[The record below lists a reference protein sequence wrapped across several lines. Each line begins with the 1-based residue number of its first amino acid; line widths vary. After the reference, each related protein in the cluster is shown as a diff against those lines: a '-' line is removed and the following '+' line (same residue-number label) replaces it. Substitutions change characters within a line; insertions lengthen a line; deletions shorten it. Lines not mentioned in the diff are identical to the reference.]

1 MRSNFHVR
9 LCSNDEARGTS
20 KREKTSGMSGFLIG
34 LLFATGVV
42 LCANVL
48 RQPRL
53 SMSDQIS
60 PYVGMG
66 STKSQNLT
74 QLALAAINDLLTS
87 RSWSPWSKNE
97 DISKWL
103 RQSESEF
110 TLTGF
115 RRKQITFAG
124 YSMLLAIG
132 WALLRLSSGKG
143 LSAVF
148 AFALILGAFITGG
161 WYAKWNLASQANK
174 RRLSIEE
181 QLPAVLD
188 LLAFAVSAGEPVLL
202 ALRRIS
208 KSCTGPLVKELGKV
222 VNSVNS
228 GDGLVPALN
237 QMSNQ
242 IESQPLTRATHSLE
256 LALERGTPLV
266 QVLRAQAAD
275 ARAHQMRMLLVLAG
289 HKETSMM
296 LPVVFLILPMIVAVA
311 LYPGMIALQVL

>member
-1 MRSNFHVR
+1 
-9 LCSNDEARGTS
+9 
-20 KREKTSGMSGFLIG
+20 MSGLLIG

-42 LCANVL
+42 LCANVV

-60 PYVGMG
+60 PFVGMG

-74 QLALAAINDLLTS
+74 QQALATINDLLTS
-87 RSWSPWSKNE
+87 RSWSPWSSNDE
-97 DISKWL
+97 ISKWL
-103 RQSESEF
+103 GQAESEF

-115 RRKQITFAG
+115 RRKQITIAG
-124 YSMLLAIG
+124 YSMLVAIA
-132 WALLRLSSGKG
+132 WTLLRVSSGKG
-143 LSAVF
+143 LSPVF
-148 AFALILGAFITGG
+148 AFTLIIGAFIAGG
-161 WYAKWNLASQANK
+161 WYAKWSLASQANK

-181 QLPAVLD
+181 QLPAVMD

-208 KSCTGPLVKELGKV
+208 NSCTGPLVNELRKV

-228 GDGLVPALN
+228 GDGLVLALN

-275 ARAHQMRMLLVLAG
+275 ARAHQVRMLLVLAG

>member
-1 MRSNFHVR
+1 
-9 LCSNDEARGTS
+9 
-20 KREKTSGMSGFLIG
+20 
-34 LLFATGVV
+34 
-42 LCANVL
+42 
-48 RQPRL
+48 
-53 SMSDQIS
+53 MSDQIS
-60 PYVGMG
+60 PFIGMG
-66 STKSQNLT
+66 STKSQNFT
-74 QLALAAINDLLTS
+74 QQAASALNELLTS
-87 RSWSPWSKNE
+87 RSWSPWSSNDE
-97 DISKWL
+97 ISKWL
-103 RQSESEF
+103 GQSASEY

-124 YSMLLAIG
+124 YSILLAVT

-143 LSAVF
+143 LSPMFVLALVF
-148 AFALILGAFITGG
+148 CAFIAGG
-161 WYAKWNLASQANK
+161 WYAKWSLANQANK

-202 ALRRIS
+202 ALQRIS
-208 KSCTGPLVKELGKV
+208 KSCTGPLVSELVKV

-228 GDGLVPALN
+228 GDALVLALN
-237 QMSNQ
+237 QVSSQ
-242 IESQPLTRATHSLE
+242 IESQPLTRAMHSLE

-275 ARAHQMRMLLVLAG
+275 ARAHQVRMLLVLAG

>member
-1 MRSNFHVR
+1 MTG
-9 LCSNDEARGTS
+9 L
-20 KREKTSGMSGFLIG
+20 LIG
-34 LLFATGVV
+34 LLLATGVI
-42 LCANVL
+42 LCANAM
-48 RQPRL
+48 RQPRFN
-53 SMSDQIS
+53 MADQIS

-66 STKSQNLT
+66 STNSMNFT
-74 QLALAAINDLLTS
+74 QRIVASINDLMTK
-87 RSWSPWSKNE
+87 RSWSPWSSNTE
-97 DISKWL
+97 ISKWL
-103 RQSESEF
+103 GQSESGY
-110 TLTGF
+110 TLSGF
-115 RRKQITFAG
+115 RRKQITVAG
-124 YSMLLAIG
+124 YSMLAAIA
-132 WALLRLSSGKG
+132 WTLLRLSSGKG
-143 LSAVF
+143 LSPVF
-148 AFALILGAFITGG
+148 AFVLVIAAFIGGG
-161 WYAKWNLASQANK
+161 WYTKWNLASQASK

-208 KSCTGPLVKELGKV
+208 ISCTGPLVDELRKV

-228 GDGLVPALN
+228 GDGLVMALN

-275 ARAHQMRMLLVLAG
+275 ARAHQVRMLLVLAG

-311 LYPGMIALQVL
+311 LYPGMVALQVL

>member
-1 MRSNFHVR
+1 M
-9 LCSNDEARGTS
+9 T
-20 KREKTSGMSGFLIG
+20 G
-34 LLFATGVV
+34 LLLGLFFATGVV
-42 LCANVL
+42 LCVNVL
-48 RQPRL
+48 TQPRL
-53 SMSDQIS
+53 SMGDRIS

-66 STKSQNLT
+66 STRSQNFT
-74 QLALAAINDLLTS
+74 QKSLVAASDLLTS
-87 RSWSPWSKNE
+87 RSWSPWSKNDE
-97 DISKWL
+97 ISKWL
-103 RQSESEF
+103 RQAENEFSLES
-110 TLTGF
+110 F

-124 YSMLLAIG
+124 CFMLAAIT
-132 WALLRLSSGKG
+132 WTLLRLSSGKG
-143 LSAVF
+143 LSPVF
-148 AFALILGAFITGG
+148 AFALIICAFIAGG
-161 WYAKWNLASQANK
+161 WYAKWSLASQANK

-202 ALRRIS
+202 ALRRIT
-208 KSCTGPLVKELGKV
+208 KSCSGPLVHELGKV
-222 VNSVNS
+222 VDSVNS
-228 GDGLVPALN
+228 GDGLVLALK
-237 QMSNQ
+237 QMSTN

-275 ARAHQMRMLLVLAG
+275 ARAHQIRMLLVLAG

>member
-1 MRSNFHVR
+1 MTG
-9 LCSNDEARGTS
+9 L
-20 KREKTSGMSGFLIG
+20 LIG
-34 LLFATGVV
+34 LLFASGII

-53 SMSDQIS
+53 SLSDQIS
-60 PYVGMG
+60 PFVGMG
-66 STKSQNLT
+66 STKSLNFT
-74 QLALAAINDLLTS
+74 QQVLGAINSWLTT
-87 RSWSPWSKNE
+87 RSWSPWSKNDE
-97 DISKWL
+97 IYKWL
-103 RQSESEF
+103 QQSESEF
-110 TLTGF
+110 TLTSF
-115 RRKQITFAG
+115 RWKQIIFAG
-124 YSMLLAIG
+124 YSMLAAIG
-132 WALLRLSSGKG
+132 WSLLRLGSGKG
-143 LSAVF
+143 LAPAF
-148 AFALILGAFITGG
+148 AFALILGAFIGGG
-161 WYAKWNLASQANK
+161 WYAKWNLASQAKK
-174 RRLSIEE
+174 RRLSIEA

-208 KSCTGPLVKELGKV
+208 KSCTGPLVTELGKV

-242 IESQPLTRATHSLE
+242 IESQALTRATHSLQ

-296 LPVVFLILPMIVAVA
+296 IPVVFLILPMIVAVA

>member
-1 MRSNFHVR
+1 
-9 LCSNDEARGTS
+9 
-20 KREKTSGMSGFLIG
+20 MSGFLIG

-66 STKSQNLT
+66 STKSRNLT
-74 QLALAAINDLLTS
+74 QQALAAINDLLTS

-110 TLTGF
+110 TLTSF

-143 LSAVF
+143 LSPVL

-208 KSCTGPLVKELGKV
+208 KSCTGPLVVEMEKV

-228 GDGLVPALN
+228 GDGLVPALK

>member
-1 MRSNFHVR
+1 M
-9 LCSNDEARGTS
+9 T
-20 KREKTSGMSGFLIG
+20 GFLIG
-34 LLFATGVV
+34 LLFAIGIV

-53 SMSDQIS
+53 SLGDQIS
-60 PYVGMG
+60 PFVGMG
-66 STKSQNLT
+66 STKSLNFT
-74 QLALAAINDLLTS
+74 QRTFVAINDLLTS

-97 DISKWL
+97 EISKWL

-110 TLTGF
+110 TLTSF

-124 YSMLLAIG
+124 YSTLGAIG
-132 WALLRLSSGKG
+132 WSLLRLNSGKG
-143 LSAVF
+143 FSPVF
-148 AFALILGAFITGG
+148 AFVLIFGAFVAGG
-161 WYAKWNLASQANK
+161 WYAKWNLASQANH

-188 LLAFAVSAGEPVLL
+188 LLAFAVSAGEPVQL

-208 KSCTGPLVKELGKV
+208 KSCSGPLVKELENV

>member
-1 MRSNFHVR
+1 MT
-9 LCSNDEARGTS
+9 GY
-20 KREKTSGMSGFLIG
+20 LIG

-42 LCANVL
+42 LLANVV

-53 SMSDQIS
+53 SMGDRIS
-60 PYVGMG
+60 PFVGMG
-66 STKSQNLT
+66 SIKSRNFT
-74 QLALAAINDLLTS
+74 QRTLESINDLFTS
-87 RSWSPWSKNE
+87 RSWSPWSSNDE
-97 DISKWL
+97 ISKWL

-110 TLTGF
+110 TLNGF
-115 RRKQITFAG
+115 RRKQVVFAG
-124 YSMLLAIG
+124 YSMLAAIV

-143 LSAVF
+143 LSPLV
-148 AFALILGAFITGG
+148 AFALILGAFISGG
-161 WYAKWNLASQANK
+161 WYAKWSLANQANR

-202 ALRRIS
+202 AIRRIS
-208 KSCTGPLVKELGKV
+208 KSCTGPLVNELGKV

-228 GDGLVPALN
+228 GDGLVLALN

-275 ARAHQMRMLLVLAG
+275 ARAHQIRMLLVLAG

>member
-1 MRSNFHVR
+1 MTG
-9 LCSNDEARGTS
+9 L
-20 KREKTSGMSGFLIG
+20 LIG
-34 LLFATGVV
+34 LLFATGVI
-42 LCANVL
+42 LCANVMQ
-48 RQPRL
+48 QPIL
-53 SMSDQIS
+53 NMADQIS
-60 PYVGMG
+60 PFIGKG
-66 STKSQNLT
+66 STTSLNFT
-74 QLALAAINDLLTS
+74 QRLLASTNDLLTS
-87 RSWSPWSKNE
+87 RSWSPWSSDAE
-97 DISKWL
+97 ISKWL
-103 RQSESEF
+103 GQSENQY

-115 RRKQITFAG
+115 RRKQVIFAG
-124 YSMLLAIG
+124 YSLLAAIA
-132 WALLRLSSGKG
+132 WALLRLNSGRA
-143 LSAVF
+143 LSPVF
-148 AFALILGAFITGG
+148 AFVLLITAFIVGG
-161 WYAKWNLASQANK
+161 WYAKWSLASQANK
-174 RRLSIEE
+174 RRRSIEA

-208 KSCTGPLVKELGKV
+208 TSCAGPLVDELGKV

-228 GDGLVPALN
+228 GDGLVLALN

-256 LALERGTPLV
+256 LALERGTPLA

-275 ARAHQMRMLLVLAG
+275 ARAHQVRMLLVLAG

>member
-1 MRSNFHVR
+1 
-9 LCSNDEARGTS
+9 
-20 KREKTSGMSGFLIG
+20 
-34 LLFATGVV
+34 
-42 LCANVL
+42 
-48 RQPRL
+48 
-53 SMSDQIS
+53 MSDQIS

-66 STKSQNLT
+66 SPKSQNTT
-74 QLALAAINDLLTS
+74 QQVLAAINDLLTS
-87 RSWSPWSKNE
+87 RSWSPWSSNAE
-97 DISKWL
+97 ISKWL
-103 RQSESEF
+103 GQSESEF
-110 TLTGF
+110 TLNGF

-124 YSMLLAIG
+124 YSLLAAIA
-132 WALLRLSSGKG
+132 WTLLRLSSGKG
-143 LSAVF
+143 LSPVL
-148 AFALILGAFITGG
+148 AFVLIIGAFITGG
-161 WYAKWNLASQANK
+161 WYAKWSLASQANK

-208 KSCTGPLVKELGKV
+208 KSCTGPLINELEKV

-275 ARAHQMRMLLVLAG
+275 ARAHQVRMLMVLAG

>member
-1 MRSNFHVR
+1 
-9 LCSNDEARGTS
+9 
-20 KREKTSGMSGFLIG
+20 MSGILIG

-42 LCANVL
+42 LCANVV
-48 RQPRL
+48 RRPRL
-53 SMSDQIS
+53 TMSDQIS
-60 PYVGMG
+60 PFIGMG
-66 STKSQNLT
+66 STKSQNFT
-74 QLALAAINDLLTS
+74 QQAVSALNELLTS
-87 RSWSPWSKNE
+87 RSWSPWSSNDE
-97 DISKWL
+97 ISKWL
-103 RQSESEF
+103 GQSASEY

-124 YSMLLAIG
+124 YSILLAVT

-143 LSAVF
+143 LSPMFVLALVF
-148 AFALILGAFITGG
+148 CAFIAGG
-161 WYAKWNLASQANK
+161 WYAKWSLANQANK

-202 ALRRIS
+202 ALQRIS
-208 KSCTGPLVKELGKV
+208 KSCTGPLVSELGKV
-222 VNSVNS
+222 LNSVNS
-228 GDGLVPALN
+228 GDALVLALN
-237 QMSNQ
+237 QVSSQ
-242 IESQPLTRATHSLE
+242 IESQPLTRAMHSLE

-275 ARAHQMRMLLVLAG
+275 ARAHQVRMLLVLAG

>member
-1 MRSNFHVR
+1 
-9 LCSNDEARGTS
+9 
-20 KREKTSGMSGFLIG
+20 MSGFLIG

-66 STKSQNLT
+66 STKSHNLT
-74 QLALAAINDLLTS
+74 QQALAEINDLLTS

-97 DISKWL
+97 EISKWL

-132 WALLRLSSGKG
+132 WALLRISSGKG

-148 AFALILGAFITGG
+148 AFTLIFSAFVTGG

-208 KSCTGPLVKELGKV
+208 NSCTGPLVNELRKV

-228 GDGLVPALN
+228 GDGLVLALN

-266 QVLRAQAAD
+266 QVLRAQTAD

>member
-1 MRSNFHVR
+1 M
-9 LCSNDEARGTS
+9 G
-20 KREKTSGMSGFLIG
+20 
-34 LLFATGVV
+34 
-42 LCANVL
+42 
-48 RQPRL
+48 
-53 SMSDQIS
+53 DQIS

-66 STKSQNLT
+66 SIKSQNFT
-74 QLALAAINDLLTS
+74 QRALSTVNDLLTS
-87 RSWSPWSKNE
+87 RSWSPWSSNAE
-97 DISKWL
+97 IL
-103 RQSESEF
+103 RRFGQSESEY

-124 YSMLLAIG
+124 YSMLAAIA
-132 WALLRLSSGKG
+132 WALLRLSSGKS
-143 LSAVF
+143 LSPVF
-148 AFALILGAFITGG
+148 AFVLIFSAFIAGG
-161 WYAKWNLASQANK
+161 WYAKWSLGNQANK
-174 RRLSIEE
+174 RRLNIEE
-181 QLPAVLD
+181 QLPAILD
-188 LLAFAVSAGEPVLL
+188 LLAFAVSAGEPVLV
-202 ALRRIS
+202 ALQRIS

-228 GDGLVPALN
+228 GEGLVLALN

-266 QVLRAQAAD
+266 QVLRAQAGD
-275 ARAHQMRMLLVLAG
+275 ARAHQVRMLLVLAG

>member
-1 MRSNFHVR
+1 
-9 LCSNDEARGTS
+9 
-20 KREKTSGMSGFLIG
+20 MSGFLIG

-42 LCANVL
+42 LCANVV
-48 RQPRL
+48 RRPRL
-53 SMSDQIS
+53 SMGDQIS

-66 STKSQNLT
+66 STKSQSLT
-74 QLALAAINDLLTS
+74 QQVLAAINDLLTS
-87 RSWSPWSKNE
+87 RSWSPWSSNE
-97 DISKWL
+97 EILKWL
-103 RQSESEF
+103 GQSESAF

-115 RRKQITFAG
+115 RRKQITLAG
-124 YSMLLAIG
+124 YSMLAAIA

-143 LSAVF
+143 LSPVF
-148 AFALILGAFITGG
+148 AFASIFGAFIVGG
-161 WYAKWNLASQANK
+161 WYAKWSLVSQANK

-208 KSCTGPLVKELGKV
+208 NSCTGPLVTEIAKV

-228 GDGLVPALN
+228 GDGLVLALN

-275 ARAHQMRMLLVLAG
+275 ARAHQVRMLLVLAG
-289 HKETSMM
+289 HKETTMM

>member
-1 MRSNFHVR
+1 M
-9 LCSNDEARGTS
+9 T
-20 KREKTSGMSGFLIG
+20 GMLLGA
-34 LLFATGVV
+34 LFAAGLI

-53 SMSDQIS
+53 SMSDKIS

-66 STKSQNLT
+66 STKSLNFTQKSLT
-74 QLALAAINDLLTS
+74 AINNALTT
-87 RSWSPWSKNE
+87 RSWSPWSRNDE
-97 DISKWL
+97 ISKWL
-103 RQSESEF
+103 RQSESDF

-115 RRKQITFAG
+115 RRKQIIIAG
-124 YSMLLAIG
+124 YATLAAIA
-132 WALLRLSSGKG
+132 WAFLRLGSGKG
-143 LSAVF
+143 LSPVLSL
-148 AFALILGAFITGG
+148 ALLIGAFIGGG
-161 WYAKWNLASQANK
+161 WFAKWSLAGQAKK

-181 QLPAVLD
+181 QLPAILD

-208 KSCTGPLVKELGKV
+208 KSCTGPLVAELGKV

-237 QMSNQ
+237 QMSGQ

-275 ARAHQMRMLLVLAG
+275 ARAHQLRMLLVLAG
-289 HKETSMM
+289 QKGTSMM

>member
-1 MRSNFHVR
+1 MTGVM
-9 LCSNDEARGTS
+9 LGA
-20 KREKTSGMSGFLIG
+20 
-34 LLFATGVV
+34 LFALGTF
-42 LCANVL
+42 LLINAL

-53 SMSDQIS
+53 SMADQIS

-66 STKSQNLT
+66 SIKSKNLT
-74 QLALAAINDLLTS
+74 HRTLMTINELLTS
-87 RSWSPWSKNE
+87 RSWSPWSKNQ

-110 TLTGF
+110 TLASF
-115 RRKQITFAG
+115 RRKQLVFAG
-124 YSMLLAIG
+124 YSMLVAIG
-132 WALLRLSSGKG
+132 WTLLRVSSGKG
-143 LSAVF
+143 LSL
-148 AFALILGAFITGG
+148 AFALSVIAAACIGGG
-161 WYAKWNLASQANK
+161 WYAKWSLASQANK

-181 QLPAVLD
+181 QLPPVLD

-208 KSCTGPLVKELGKV
+208 KSCSGPLIAELGKV

-228 GDGLVPALN
+228 GDGLVTALN

-275 ARAHQMRMLLVLAG
+275 ARAHQVRMLMVLAG